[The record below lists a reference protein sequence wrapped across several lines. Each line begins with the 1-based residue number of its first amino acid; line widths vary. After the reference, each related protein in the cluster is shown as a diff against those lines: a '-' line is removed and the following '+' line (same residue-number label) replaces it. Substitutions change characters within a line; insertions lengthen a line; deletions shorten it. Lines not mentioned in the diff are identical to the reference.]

1 MLRPIHV
8 GRNWPTQRPLD
19 PNATFLPGMIAQ
31 HKLIGNEIVL
41 GVSDGIAPFG
51 IIEDVRE
58 VAHVRPSIDEI
69 VVVTPDQSE
78 IDVST
83 GVPALAINK
92 IAFLKNAN
100 VLQHSFA
107 SDIPGVELIAINGA
121 VSVVAGTVLNA
132 KLSPVSTTNDSV
144 MIRVRYSYYVP
155 NRPGDDTTLGS
166 NKVTVWP
173 NPSGCIFSTDQYETA
188 VPYPLNAALYVSS
201 GGRLTTEQL
210 MDAQPAVAMVCVPPT
225 SVNPMLEFMWL

>member
-19 PNATFLPGMIAQ
+19 PNATFLPGMIGQ
-31 HKLIGNEIVL
+31 HKLVGNEIVL

-58 VAHVRPSIDEI
+58 VAHVRPVIDEI
-69 VVVTPDQSE
+69 VLVTPSESE
-78 IDVST
+78 IDMST
-83 GVPALAINK
+83 GVPLLAVDK

-100 VLQHSFA
+100 ILQYSFA
-107 SDIPGVELIAINGA
+107 SDIAGVELIAVNGA
-121 VSVVAGTVLNA
+121 VNIVAGTALNA
-132 KLSPVSTTNDSV
+132 RISPVSTTNDSV
-144 MIRVRYSYYVP
+144 MIRARYSYYVP
-155 NRPGDDTTLGS
+155 NRPGDDSTLGS

-173 NPSGCIFSTDQYETA
+173 NPSGCIFATDQYETA

-201 GGRLTTEQL
+201 GGRLTSEQL
-210 MDAQPAVAMVCVPPT
+210 MDSQPAVAMVCVPPT

>member
-1 MLRPIHV
+1 
-8 GRNWPTQRPLD
+8 
-19 PNATFLPGMIAQ
+19 MIAQ

-69 VVVTPDQSE
+69 VVITPDSSE
-78 IDVST
+78 IDMST
-83 GVPALAINK
+83 GVPTLAINK
-92 IAFLKNAN
+92 VAFLKNAN

-107 SDIPGVELIAINGA
+107 SDIPGVELIAVNGA
-121 VSVVAGTVLNA
+121 VNVVAGTALNA
-132 KLSPVSTTNDSV
+132 KLSPISTTNDSV

-173 NPSGCIFSTDQYETA
+173 NPSGCIFATDQYETA

-201 GGRLTTEQL
+201 GGRLTSEQL

>member
-69 VVVTPDQSE
+69 VVITPDSSE
-78 IDVST
+78 VDSSSGFPV
-83 GVPALAINK
+83 LAVNK
-92 IAFLKNAN
+92 VAFLKNAN

-107 SDIPGVELIAINGA
+107 SDIPGVELVAVNGA
-121 VSVVAGTVLNA
+121 VNVISGTALNA
-132 KLSPVSTTNDSV
+132 KLSPLSTTNDSV

-173 NPSGCIFSTDQYETA
+173 NPSGCIFATDQYETA